1 MVDTSTPIA
10 DEFDQAAAKASS
22 NARQAALAAGHA
34 VVFVGEDGRYLQ
46 ELPDGRLF
54 KVRLDP
60 TKTGEAHCVVLRE
73 AAPNAA

>member
-1 MVDTSTPIA
+1 MLDNSILVA
-10 DEFDQAAAKASS
+10 NELDQAAAKASW

-34 VVFVGEDGRYLQ
+34 VVFVAEDGRYLK

-54 KVRLDP
+54 EVRLDP

-73 AAPNAA
+73 VAPTAA